1 MRPQKNSRENFFKQ
15 WKQFL
20 ETMVTVCPNNAH
32 CLGVMI
38 LLYFSVTS
46 KQKLSGRKLI
56 AYLLSH
62 ITAAGTACLWGI
74 SVKEPSLPPVECE
87 THPMHVS
94 LKNIFFFLLNIRL
107 KNDLCLSV
115 VLNSKGE

>member
-1 MRPQKNSRENFFKQ
+1 
-15 WKQFL
+15 
-20 ETMVTVCPNNAH
+20 
-32 CLGVMI
+32 
-38 LLYFSVTS
+38 
-46 KQKLSGRKLI
+46 
-56 AYLLSH
+56 LLSH

>member
-38 LLYFSVTS
+38 LLYFSAAS
-46 KQKLSGRKLI
+46 KRKLSGRKLI
-56 AYLLSH
+56 ACLLSH
-62 ITAAGTACLWGI
+62 ITAAGTACLWEI
-74 SVKEPSLPPVECE
+74 SVKDTVTSAVLATGVKKKSLPP
-87 THPMHVS
+87 
-94 LKNIFFFLLNIRL
+94 IFLAYRFL
-107 KNDLCLSV
+107 
-115 VLNSKGE
+115 